1 MKFAIFL
8 FNEDEMC
15 AVHAFL
21 YLKELNE
28 SYEAKLILEGRATKI
43 PKIYEESRLL
53 KNHYL
58 KAKGE
63 GWIDCVCKAC
73 ATVTGSLKAAEEE
86 GLNICADLNG
96 HVSIAKYINNGF
108 RILIFS

>member
-8 FNEDEMC
+8 FNDDEMC

-28 SYEAKLILEGRATKI
+28 NYEAKLILEGRATKF
-43 PKIYEESRLL
+43 PKVYKESKLL

-58 KAKGE
+58 RAKE
-63 GWIDCVCKAC
+63 NGWIDAVCKAC
-73 ATVTGSLKAAEEE
+73 ATVTGSLEAVEKE
-86 GLNICADLNG
+86 GLNVSSDLSG
-96 HVSIAKYINNGF
+96 HVSIAKYINEGF
-108 RILIFS
+108 KVLII